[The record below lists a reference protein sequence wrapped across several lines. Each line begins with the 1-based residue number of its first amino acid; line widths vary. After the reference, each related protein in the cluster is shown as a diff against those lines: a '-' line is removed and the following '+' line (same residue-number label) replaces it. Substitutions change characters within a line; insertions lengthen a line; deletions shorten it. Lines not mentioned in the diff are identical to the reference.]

1 MLKNRVWLLQKQIM
15 DKICDVRIVDCLES
29 SYIKPYRME
38 YKQNGRQRVWD
49 LCKVH
54 DSVACIVY
62 NSTRDRLLFVTQFR
76 PGVYMNRCS
85 SVNGVV
91 DTDRYPGSLGLT
103 LELCAGITDKDKT
116 VEQTMQEELE
126 EEIGYHVPLD
136 RIQKVTAYRSGVG
149 TQGSKQTLFYAV
161 VRDEDRTSSGGGNDS
176 EGEMIQVIEMSP
188 SEAQSVLMDESIMRP
203 PSLLFAVQWWLA
215 NHASKFAAKEA
226 ANK

>member
-136 RIQKVTAYRSGVG
+136 RIQKV
-149 TQGSKQTLFYAV
+149 
-161 VRDEDRTSSGGGNDS
+161 
-176 EGEMIQVIEMSP
+176 IEMSP

-226 ANK
+226 ADK